1 MSTGKP
7 PHRFVPTLTE
17 VVRPGEVPQAAPIDA
32 MALAE
37 QVLQTIKPRLEQ
49 QLRASLQ
56 AAVEEQMRA
65 ASVGWERDIRA
76 AVQTAVARAM
86 AKTPHKP

>member
-17 VVRPGEVPQAAPIDA
+17 VFHPGEERQAAPIDA
-32 MALAE
+32 LTLAE

-49 QLRASLQ
+49 QLRAALQ

-65 ASVGWERDIRA
+65 ASIGWERDIRA
-76 AVQTAVARAM
+76 AVQTAVARAVSS
-86 AKTPHKP
+86 TPPKP